1 MTRLEVLREIGLFSH
16 FGGIRQAA
24 EEMANG
30 LCTEAGTCGGKTC
43 TECFERWL
51 IQETRLE
58 VITK

>member
-1 MTRLEVLREIGLFSH
+1 MTRLEVLREIGLFFH
-16 FGGIRQAA
+16 FEDIHQAA

-30 LCTEAGTCGGKTC
+30 LCAEAGTCGGKTC

-58 VITK
+58 VTHK